1 MAIAMVWYRPIRTIL
16 WSGRS
21 VDRWPEASRC
31 PARSLIL
38 FILSAPLWAQQVAVP
53 FVGCKSDGQAGPI
66 DAPVSTSKAVPI
78 SGSAAQRLAYYKA
91 ANGFG
96 VLAPRDWYCF
106 GTYGSAGASLYVSP
120 EPIDRAALFSA
131 NWTGFTGPAIQI
143 SLSDG
148 GTSGRFQVA
157 RVIARVFPAH
167 RAFAY
172 RVIAEGIED
181 ASAIPFG
188 PWPADKLTY
197 RNDEIVE
204 FQTPANTEG
213 LGTNSRLNKNSG
225 PINGVAIL
233 TGPEIGLLQLSVL
246 LPEDLGDLTPTII
259 QQAEHEAPLLH

>member
-1 MAIAMVWYRPIRTIL
+1 ML
-16 WSGRS
+16 S
-21 VDRWPEASRC
+21 V
-31 PARSLIL
+31 
-38 FILSAPLWAQQVAVP
+38 PLWAQQAAVP

-66 DAPVSTSKAVPI
+66 DAPTGTSKAVPI
-78 SGSAAQRLAYYKA
+78 SASAAQRLAYYKA

-96 VLAPRDWYCF
+96 TIAPRDWYCF
-106 GTYGSAGASLYVSP
+106 GTYGSAGTSLYISP
-120 EPIDRAALFSA
+120 EPIARAALFSA
-131 NWTGFTGPAIQI
+131 DGTGFKGPAIQI

-167 RAFAY
+167 RAFAD

-181 ASAIPFG
+181 ASTFPFG

-197 RNDEIVE
+197 KSGEIVE

-213 LGTNSRLNKNSG
+213 LGTNPGLSKNSK

-233 TGPEIGLLQLSVL
+233 TGPEIGLLHLAVR
-246 LPEDLGDLTPTII
+246 LPEDLGDTTATII
-259 QQAEHEAPLLH
+259 QQAERDAPLLQ